1 MYHLYVEVFVS
12 VSYYSLYFPTAVI
25 LEAFIHGNAILIEAS
40 CNAEPTYED
49 I

>member
-1 MYHLYVEVFVS
+1 MYHLYVEVLVN
-12 VSYYSLYFPTAVI
+12 VLYYSLYFPTAVI

-40 CNAEPTYED
+40 YNAEPTYGD